1 MTTRVYLLAV
11 LCVIFALI
19 VTIEE
24 FPVEKLDTNH
34 SKYELRTELVG
45 LSDIWVELYLEQG
58 VDYQDVEHILQR
70 DDHTVEY

>member
-1 MTTRVYLLAV
+1 MTTTIYLLAV

-24 FPVEKLDTNH
+24 FPVEKLYTNH

-58 VDYQDVEHILQR
+58 VDYQDVEHILQG